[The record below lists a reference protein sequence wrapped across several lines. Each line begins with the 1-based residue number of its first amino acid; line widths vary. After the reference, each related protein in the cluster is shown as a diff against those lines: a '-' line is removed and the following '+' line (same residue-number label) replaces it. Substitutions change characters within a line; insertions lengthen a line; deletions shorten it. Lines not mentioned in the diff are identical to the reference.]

1 MNYENIYYSIIN
13 NAKFQNRTKNINVYF
28 EEHRI
33 KPKSFGGVNDKEN
46 LVLLINRKRAQ
57 LA

>member
-13 NAKFQNRTKNINVYF
+13 NAKFQNRTKNTNVYF
-28 EEHRI
+28 EEHHI
-33 KPKSFGGVNDKEN
+33 KPKSFSGVNDKEN

>member
-1 MNYENIYYSIIN
+1 MNYVNIYYSIIN

-28 EEHRI
+28 EEHHI
-33 KPKSFGGVNDKEN
+33 KHKSFGGVNDKEN